1 MAENKNLNELNMLQ
15 NDGKVD
21 TTQAIE
27 EDRKDVEA
35 VAKGKKTV
43 DEAPQAVTV
52 ELLKEYAIKIKI
64 FGKIESH
71 CEQDGVDI
79 YSKFINC
86 FENNETV
93 KISEIVEVIGK
104 KIPKLIDVINDDKS
118 NNLYIDGN
126 GDIDVEA
133 AIRKAREN
141 VRQIPDYIKAIA
153 EDAGKSEYKYYT

>member
-1 MAENKNLNELNMLQ
+1 MAENKNLDELNMLQ

-52 ELLKEYAIKIKI
+52 ELLKEYANQNKI
-64 FGKIESH
+64 FSKLESH

-79 YSKFINC
+79 
-86 FENNETV
+86 
-93 KISEIVEVIGK
+93 
-104 KIPKLIDVINDDKS
+104 
-118 NNLYIDGN
+118 
-126 GDIDVEA
+126 
-133 AIRKAREN
+133 
-141 VRQIPDYIKAIA
+141 
-153 EDAGKSEYKYYT
+153 